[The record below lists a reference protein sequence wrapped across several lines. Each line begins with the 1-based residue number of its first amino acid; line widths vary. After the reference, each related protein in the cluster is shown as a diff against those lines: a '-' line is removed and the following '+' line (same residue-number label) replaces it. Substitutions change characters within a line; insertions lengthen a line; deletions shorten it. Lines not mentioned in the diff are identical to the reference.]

1 MSVDRLPSGRFRA
14 RLTIN
19 GAKHAASFA
28 TRQEAEQWEI
38 LTRAQAI
45 TGSLPARVTVG
56 EYAGRWLLGYRTAP
70 RNTRVFHETNV
81 KHIVAALGPFAIA
94 RVTPSDITRLVN
106 TLIDSKTPA
115 LAERV
120 YRTASALFASA
131 AADGLCPAGSP
142 VRSKRHRPRRQRSE
156 HAVLERAQARQMLLQ
171 LAGWQRDTALIQLG
185 LGARYG
191 EIAGL
196 TPYDID
202 LSRGLVHIRRRYS
215 AHGNTVRATKNHRR
229 RTLDIPQILRS
240 PLERLVREAGEP
252 PPLPE
257 LEDRE
262 LDASPFL
269 RRWLIQT
276 ATGRPA
282 SLTAYNRALALACA
296 AASVPK
302 VSSHGLRHTY
312 VSWMI
317 DDGHSADKIAFWIG
331 DTPHTVRLVYS
342 HMLEASSAPAAA
354 SMDAALGGFD
364 EPTAGAT

>member
-1 MSVDRLPSGRFRA
+1 MSVDRLPSGTFRA
-14 RLTIN
+14 RVTIN
-19 GAKHAASFA
+19 GARHSATFP
-28 TRQEAEQWEI
+28 TRQEAEEWEI
-38 LTRAQAI
+38 VTRAQAI
-45 TGSLPARVTVG
+45 TGSLPRSITVG
-56 EYAGRWLLGYRTAP
+56 TYAARWLLGYQTAP
-70 RNTRVFHETNV
+70 RNTRVFHETNS
-81 KHIVAALGPFAIA
+81 KHIIAALGPFAVA
-94 RVTPSDITRLVN
+94 KVTPSDITRMLNGLVA
-106 TLIDSKTPA
+106 TRTPA

-120 YRTASALFASA
+120 YRTASAMFGSA
-131 AADGLCPAGSP
+131 AADGLCPTGSP

-156 HAVLERAQARQMLLQ
+156 HPVLERAQARQMLLQ
-171 LAGWQRDTALIQLG
+171 LTSWQRDTALIQLG

-196 TPYDID
+196 TPHDIN
-202 LSRGLVHIRRRYS
+202 LGRGVVHIRRRYS

-229 RTLDIPQILRS
+229 RALELPVILRS
-240 PLERLVREAGEP
+240 PLERLIREAGDP

-262 LDASPFL
+262 LDAQPFL

-276 ATGRPA
+276 ATGRPP
-282 SLTAYNRALALACA
+282 SLTAYNRALAGACGA
-296 AASVPK
+296 AGVPR

-317 DDGHSADKIAFWIG
+317 DEGHSADKIAFWIG

-354 SMDAALGGFD
+354 AIDLALRGI
-364 EPTAGAT
+364 E